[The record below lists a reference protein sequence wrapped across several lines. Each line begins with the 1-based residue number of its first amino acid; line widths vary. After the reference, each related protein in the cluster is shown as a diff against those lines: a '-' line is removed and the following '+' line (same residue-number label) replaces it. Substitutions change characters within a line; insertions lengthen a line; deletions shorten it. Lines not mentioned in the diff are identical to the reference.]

1 MEEKFLLIERIE
13 IPQSHEIE
21 LGVFEFCLMPEKLG
35 LLGRLVF
42 TTLINISEKI
52 VEHRS
57 LEAEHFLLNS
67 LWLSK

>member
-21 LGVFEFCLMPEKLG
+21 LSVFEFSLMPEKLD

-57 LEAEHFLLNS
+57 LEAEHFLLNP
-67 LWLSK
+67 LWG